1 MTKDSESRGKMRNTV
16 SDCRSK
22 SQSEQPWLCDTS
34 GLSWK
39 SREVSWREG
48 LGGGEVGITRGVQG
62 WGQGLDLG
70 KSLRTAENHKE
81 AQQGQCL
88 GESVGEEKGSKAD
101 REQLS
106 IWRAEAQT
114 KFYLWRKDLLSKEKK
129 KRGLQ

>member
-1 MTKDSESRGKMRNTV
+1 MRQTEISSLTKDSESAGKMRNIV

-81 AQQGQCL
+81 AQQEQCL

-101 REQLS
+101 GE
-106 IWRAEAQT
+106 
-114 KFYLWRKDLLSKEKK
+114 KESS
-129 KRGLQ
+129 